1 MTFGGLKMMSSWNN
15 GLILDSC
22 LFQARV
28 ITMGTINELTTILY
42 MLLILTEVYLMN
54 DLFVDVER

>member
-1 MTFGGLKMMSSWNN
+1 MMSSWNN